1 MGMLMG
7 RRGEEDE
14 LRRSLTVAIALKI
27 LDLLNIKV

>member
-7 RRGEEDE
+7 KRGEEDE
-14 LRRSLTVAIALKI
+14 LRRPLTMAITLTL